1 MRPLSTTRMKQPH
14 SMAIFSVIKNLI
26 GRKKAN
32 RAPGS
37 NLAAHVIPRSDHAV
51 SRADISTNALKVMRR
66 LHQHDYDAYLVGG
79 GVRDLLIRHAP
90 KDFDVVTNA
99 RPEQIR
105 KLFRNCRLIG
115 RRFRLAHVHFGR
127 EIIEV
132 ATFRAAS
139 KITHEQ
145 RAISEGLISSDS
157 VYGSIEED
165 ALRRD
170 FTVNALYYNIADFS
184 IVDFTQGYEDLKNR
198 TLRLIGDPAERYEED
213 PVRILRAIRFAAKLD
228 FRLHADTA
236 SPIAHMKSHLE
247 TVSSA
252 RLFEEVNKLFLQ
264 GSALKSFDVLQ
275 EYDLF
280 SQLFP
285 LTAECLAQSSE
296 DYFLQLLR
304 QTLIKTDERIAANM
318 PVTPAFF
325 LAVVLWLPLQEAR
338 EKIQAEGVPPLPALE
353 QAMSQV
359 ICEQVKTLAIP
370 KRLSKVMREIWLLQ
384 YRLPRRYGLRPVR
397 LLQHPR
403 FRAGYDFL
411 LLRAEVGDAPQ
422 ELAEWWTTFQSCDE
436 EAQTTMIA
444 ALSQQDKT
452 QRPRKRRKRSV
463 KKSND

>member
-1 MRPLSTTRMKQPH
+1 
-14 SMAIFSVIKNLI
+14 MAIFSVIKNLI
-26 GRKKAN
+26 GRNKSKRTTATD
-32 RAPGS
+32 
-37 NLAAHVIPRSDHAV
+37 LAATVIPRSDHVV
-51 SRADISTNALKVMRR
+51 SRSDISPNALKVMRR
-66 LHQHDYDAYLVGG
+66 LQQHNYDAYLVGG

-132 ATFRAAS
+132 ATFRADS

-145 RAISEGLISSDS
+145 RAISEGLISSEN

-184 IVDFTQGYEDLKNR
+184 IVDFTNGYEDIKSR
-198 TLRLIGDPAERYEED
+198 TLRLIGDPTERYEED
-213 PVRILRAIRFAAKLD
+213 PVRILRVIRFAAKLNFD
-228 FRLHADTA
+228 IHQDTA
-236 SPIAHMKSHLE
+236 APIAQMKSHLA

-264 GSALKSFDVLQ
+264 GSALKSFEVLQ
-275 EYDLF
+275 QYDLF
-280 SQLFP
+280 AELFP
-285 LTAECLAQSSE
+285 LTADCLAKGSQ
-296 DYFLQLLR
+296 DAFLNLLK
-304 QTLIKTDERIAANM
+304 QTLQKTDERIAATM

-338 EKIQAEGVPPLPALE
+338 DELQAQGVPPLPALE
-353 QAMSQV
+353 QAMSQ
-359 ICEQVKTLAIP
+359 IISTQVKTLAIP

-384 YRLPRRYGLRPVR
+384 YRLPRRYGLRPIRV
-397 LLQHPR
+397 LQHPR
-403 FRAGYDFL
+403 FRAGFDFL
-411 LLRAEVGDAPQ
+411 VLRAEVGDAPQ
-422 ELAEWWTTFQSCDE
+422 ELADWWVQFQKCDE
-436 EAQTTMIA
+436 DEQKAMIA
-444 ALSQQDKT
+444 KFSKESRT
-452 QRPRKRRKRSV
+452 QKPRKKRKRSV
-463 KKSND
+463 KKSHD